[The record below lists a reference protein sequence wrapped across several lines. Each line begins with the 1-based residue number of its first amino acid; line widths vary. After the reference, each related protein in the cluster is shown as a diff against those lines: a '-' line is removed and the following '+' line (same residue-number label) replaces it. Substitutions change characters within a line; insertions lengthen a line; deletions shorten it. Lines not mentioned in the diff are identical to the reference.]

1 MPRISHGLIPS
12 LECLARAREGGF
24 AERTPLWCYI
34 LAESANRLSSDTD
47 LVGST
52 IIAEALIGLIRDS
65 KDLILRKQNWK
76 PVLSNTPD
84 RLRYALCSDQAGVL

>member
-12 LECLARAREGGF
+12 LESLARARNGGF
-24 AERTPLWCYI
+24 AEPTPLWYYI
-34 LAESANRLSSDTD
+34 LAELANRLSSDTD
-47 LVGST
+47 PVGST

-76 PVLSNTPD
+76 PVLSNTPE